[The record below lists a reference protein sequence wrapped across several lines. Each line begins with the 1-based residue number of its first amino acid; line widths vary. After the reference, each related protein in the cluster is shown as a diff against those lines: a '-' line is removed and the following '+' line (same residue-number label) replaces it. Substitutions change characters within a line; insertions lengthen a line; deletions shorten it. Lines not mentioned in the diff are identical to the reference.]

1 MASTVGGFG
10 PARAGSPQGA
20 REPGGGRQSLVAPAA
35 AGLLSVFGAE
45 LDEEV
50 DEPDEESLEDD
61 DAVDVEDP
69 DERLSVR

>member
-1 MASTVGGFG
+1 M
-10 PARAGSPQGA
+10 
-20 REPGGGRQSLVAPAA
+20 APAA

-61 DAVDVEDP
+61 DTVDVEDP